1 MLEDINDRLWLSW
14 ACAVVFTETQAV
26 YAEVP
31 SLGSVPIDF
40 YKAACFT
47 VRKLGGNL

>member
-14 ACAVVFTETQAV
+14 ACAVVFSETQAV

-31 SLGSVPIDF
+31 SLGSGPIDF

-47 VRKLGGNL
+47 VRKLGDNL

>member
-31 SLGSVPIDF
+31 SLGSGPIDF